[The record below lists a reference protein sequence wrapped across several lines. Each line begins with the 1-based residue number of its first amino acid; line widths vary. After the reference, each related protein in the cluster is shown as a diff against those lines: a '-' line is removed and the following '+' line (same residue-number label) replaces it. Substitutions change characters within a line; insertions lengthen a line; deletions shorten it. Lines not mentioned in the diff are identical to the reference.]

1 MSSDNGKGVAQL
13 LEEANAVVPTVA
25 ASDAMQW
32 LGSPDTVFVDVRPA
46 AAIAETGSVEGAVHI
61 PRGLLEFNA
70 DPDFAMHNPAMDK
83 AKRVVVFCALG
94 GQAALAGKTL
104 KDMGYGEV
112 LNGGG
117 IQSWKDAGA
126 PITGG

>member
-1 MSSDNGKGVAQL
+1 MSTGKSVPQL
-13 LEEANAVVPTVA
+13 LEEANAVVPKVA
-25 ASDAMQW
+25 AADAMKW
-32 LGSPDTVFVDVRPA
+32 IGSNDTLFLDVRPS
-46 AAIAETGSVEGAVHI
+46 AAIAETGTVEGAVQI

-83 AKRVVVFCALG
+83 SKRVVVFCALG

-104 KDMGYGEV
+104 KEMGYGEV

-117 IQSWKDAGA
+117 IQDWKDAGA
-126 PITGG
+126 PISGG

>member
-1 MSSDNGKGVAQL
+1 MSTESGKGVAEF
-13 LEEANAVVPTVA
+13 LEAANAVVPKVA
-25 ASDAMQW
+25 AADAMAW
-32 LGSPDTVFVDVRPA
+32 LGSDDTVFLDVRPA
-46 AAIAETGSVEGAVHI
+46 AAIAETGTVEGAVQI

-70 DPDFAMHNPAMDK
+70 DPDFVMHNPAMDK

-117 IQSWKDAGA
+117 IQDWKDAGA
-126 PITGG
+126 PIVTG

>member
-1 MSSDNGKGVAQL
+1 MSATTGKSVPQL
-13 LEEANAVVPTVA
+13 LEEANAVVPSVA
-25 ASDAMQW
+25 AADAIGW
-32 LGSPDTVFVDVRPA
+32 LGSPDTVFLDVRPA
-46 AAIAETGSVEGAVHI
+46 AAIAETGTVEGAVCI

-83 AKRVVVFCALG
+83 SKRVVVFCTLG

-104 KDMGYGEV
+104 KEMGYGEV

-117 IQSWKDAGA
+117 LQSWKDAGA

>member
-1 MSSDNGKGVAQL
+1 MTAESGKGVPQL
-13 LEEANAVVPTVA
+13 LEEANALVPKVSAT
-25 ASDAMQW
+25 DAMKW
-32 LGSPDTVFVDVRPA
+32 LGEDDTIFLDVRPVA
-46 AAIAETGSVEGAVHI
+46 SIAETGTVEGAVQI

-83 AKRVVVFCALG
+83 SKRVVVFCALG

-104 KDMGYGEV
+104 KEMGYGEV

-117 IQSWKDAGA
+117 IQDWKDAGA
-126 PITGG
+126 PIAGG